1 MLDLPADQLAT
12 IRGILAEYVPHA
24 KVWAFDSRVHGTASR
39 FSDLDLAVED
49 VEEMSLRTLGNLRH
63 AFQESDL
70 PISLDLLDMR
80 TVNGPFK
87 KIVERQRLPILNW

>member
-12 IRGILAEYVPHA
+12 IRSILAEHVPHA
-24 KVWAFDSRVHGTASR
+24 KVWAFGSRVHGTASR

-49 VEEMSLRTLGNLRH
+49 VEEMSLRTFGNLRH

-70 PISLDLLDMR
+70 PISVDLLDMR
-80 TVNGPFK
+80 TVKGPFK
-87 KIVERQRLPILNW
+87 KIVEQQRIPI